1 MLMSNPKTGRMT
13 EHEDLGLDS
22 QGRHMVRCL
31 ETGEV
36 YEKPS
41 QAARARLAEK
51 KAERYAERTFNDL
64 TDSIRK
70 DRGM

>member
-1 MLMSNPKTGRMT
+1 MLLQNPQLGRMT

-31 ETGEV
+31 ETGLEH
-36 YEKPS
+36 EKPS

-51 KAERYAERTFNDL
+51 KAERYAERSFNEL
-64 TDSIRK
+64 MDSVK
-70 DRGM
+70 KERGM